1 MRFKT
6 QSREGI
12 AMSDRRCIFIT
23 GGASGI
29 GRATARLFAERGWFV
44 AIADVNVQGM
54 EDTLGLLDGGFK
66 YMHRL
71 DVRDRAAWD
80 EALQAAFT
88 AAGQRIDVVMNN
100 AGIGTGG
107 SLSELAPEEIDR
119 CLDINLKGVL
129 YGAQAAYPYLQ
140 KTAPGSAL
148 INIASAAG
156 IAGSAGM
163 SVYCATKFGVR
174 AVSESL
180 DAEWAEDQIK
190 VASICPSFI
199 ETPLLDGTG
208 NRNSNE
214 PIRERVR
221 AAGLEITPVEEV
233 AKAVWEAVHGEKLD
247 YFVGK
252 TSKRMAFAKRWMPG
266 KVRKQLRSSLRP
278 LGQ

>member
-1 MRFKT
+1 MV
-6 QSREGI
+6 E
-12 AMSDRRCIFIT
+12 RRSIFIT

-29 GRATARLFAERGWFV
+29 GRAVALHFGARGWFV
-44 AIADVNVQGM
+44 GIADINEAGM
-54 EDTLGLLDGGFK
+54 AETLNGIAGEAKFS
-66 YMHRL
+66 HRL

-80 EALQAAFT
+80 TVLAAFST
-88 AAGQRIDVVMNN
+88 AAGGRVDAMINN

-107 SLSELAPEEIDR
+107 SLHELDPEEIDR

-129 YGAQAAYPYLQ
+129 YGAQAVYPYL
-140 KTAPGSAL
+140 KAAAPGSAL

-174 AVSESL
+174 AVTESL
-180 DAEWAEDQIK
+180 DAEWANDHIT
-190 VASICPSFI
+190 VASVCPSFI

-208 NRNSNE
+208 NRKSNE
-214 PIRERVR
+214 QIRDRVR

-233 AKAVWEAVHGEKLD
+233 AKAVWDAVHGEKLD

-252 TSKRMAFAKRWMPG
+252 TSKSMAFAKRWMPG
-266 KVRKQLRSSLRP
+266 KVRKQLRGSQGP
-278 LGQ
+278 LGR

>member
-1 MRFKT
+1 MA
-6 QSREGI
+6 E
-12 AMSDRRCIFIT
+12 RRCIFIT

-44 AIADVNVQGM
+44 AIADVNVEGM
-54 EDTLGLLDGGFK
+54 EDTIALLDGGFS

-80 EALQAAFT
+80 EALQAAYT
-88 AAGQRIDVVMNN
+88 AAGQRIDVVVNN
-100 AGIGTGG
+100 AGVGAGG
-107 SLSELAPEEIDR
+107 SLSEMAPDEIDR
-119 CLDINLKGVL
+119 CLDINLKGVI
-129 YGAQAAYPYLQ
+129 YGAQAGYPYLQ
-140 KTAPGSAL
+140 KTAPKSAL

-156 IAGSAGM
+156 IAGSSGM

-180 DAEWAEDQIK
+180 DAEWANDQIT

-214 PIRERVR
+214 AIRARVT

-247 YFVGK
+247 YFVGQ

-266 KVRKQLRSSLRP
+266 KVRKQLRGSSGP
-278 LGQ
+278 LGR

>member
-1 MRFKT
+1 MA
-6 QSREGI
+6 E
-12 AMSDRRCIFIT
+12 RRSIFIT

-29 GRATARLFAERGWFV
+29 GRAIARHFGERGWFIG
-44 AIADVNVQGM
+44 IADVNVEGM
-54 EDTLGLLDGGFK
+54 EDTLGLIEGGFK

-80 EALQAAFT
+80 EALAAFNT
-88 AAGQRIDVVMNN
+88 AAGSRIDVVVNN

-107 SLSELAPEEIDR
+107 SLAELDPEEIDR

-140 KTAPGSAL
+140 KTAPGAAL

-180 DAEWAEDQIK
+180 DAEWAPDQIT

-199 ETPLLDGTG
+199 DTPLLNGTG
-208 NRNSNE
+208 NRKSNE
-214 PIRERVR
+214 QIRDRVR

-233 AKAVWEAVHGEKLD
+233 AKAVWDAVHGDKLD

-266 KVRKQLRSSLRP
+266 RVRKQLKNSLRP

>member
-1 MRFKT
+1 MV
-6 QSREGI
+6 E
-12 AMSDRRCIFIT
+12 RRSIFIT

-29 GRATARLFAERGWFV
+29 GRAIARHFGERGWFV
-44 AIADVNVQGM
+44 GIADVNVEGM
-54 EDTLGLLDGGFK
+54 EDTLGLIEGGFK

-80 EALQAAFT
+80 EALAAFNT
-88 AAGQRIDVVMNN
+88 AAGSRIDVVVNN

-107 SLSELAPEEIDR
+107 SLSELDPEEIDR

-129 YGAQAAYPYLQ
+129 YGAQAAYPFL
-140 KTAPGSAL
+140 KASAPGSAL

-180 DAEWAEDQIK
+180 DAEWAPDQIK

-199 ETPLLDGTG
+199 ETPLLNGTG
-208 NRNSNE
+208 NRKSNE
-214 PIRERVR
+214 QIRERVK

-233 AKAVWEAVHGEKLD
+233 AKAVWEAVHGDKLD

-266 KVRKQLRSSLRP
+266 KVRKQLRNSLRP

>member
-1 MRFKT
+1 M
-6 QSREGI
+6 
-12 AMSDRRCIFIT
+12 ADRRSIFIT

-29 GRATARLFAERGWFV
+29 GRATARHFGERGWFV
-44 AIADVNVQGM
+44 GIADVNVEGM
-54 EDTLGLLDGGFK
+54 EDTLGLIDGGFK

-80 EALQAAFT
+80 EALAAFNT
-88 AAGQRIDVVMNN
+88 AAGSRIDVVVNN

-107 SLSELAPEEIDR
+107 SLSELDPEEIDR

-129 YGAQAAYPYLQ
+129 YGAQAGYPYL
-140 KTAPGSAL
+140 KASAPGSAL

-180 DAEWAEDQIK
+180 DAEWAPDGIT
-190 VASICPSFI
+190 VASVCPGFI
-199 ETPLLDGTG
+199 ETPLLNGTG
-208 NRNSNE
+208 NRKSNE
-214 PIRERVR
+214 PIRARVQ
-221 AAGLEITPVEEV
+221 AAGLEITPVEHV
-233 AKAVWEAVHGEKLD
+233 AQAIWDAVHGDKLD
-247 YFVGK
+247 YYVGA
-252 TSKRMAFAKRWMPG
+252 TAKRMAFAKRWMPG
-266 KVRKQLRSSLRP
+266 KVRKQLKNSLRP